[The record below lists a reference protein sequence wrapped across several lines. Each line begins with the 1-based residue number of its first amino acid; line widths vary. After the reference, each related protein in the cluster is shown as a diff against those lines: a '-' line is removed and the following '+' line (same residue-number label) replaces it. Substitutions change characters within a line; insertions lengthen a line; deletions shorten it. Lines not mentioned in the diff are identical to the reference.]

1 MENHIVIQYIKSE
14 QGMISS
20 ARWRAKWFSEKP
32 GLKVLPAVVHAKQVN
47 FGLAISMNDTNDLT
61 SSQH

>member
-1 MENHIVIQYIKSE
+1 MENPIVIQYIKSE

-47 FGLAISMNDTNDLT
+47 FGLAISIYE
-61 SSQH
+61 